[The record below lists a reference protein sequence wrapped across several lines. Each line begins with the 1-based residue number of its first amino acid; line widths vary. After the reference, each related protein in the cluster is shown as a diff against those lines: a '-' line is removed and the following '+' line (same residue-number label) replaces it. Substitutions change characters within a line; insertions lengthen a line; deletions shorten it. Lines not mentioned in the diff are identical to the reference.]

1 MNNSELFIYNMRKL
15 YSYNLR
21 TQKSNVCIETPK
33 NLFLSNVLKLN
44 IEYLNPISHMLKILH
59 IPRNHIY
66 TKQNMCGGTRNNAS
80 SRIGIIK
87 KSSSCLSYVSILSRA
102 TRKNLIVSIVTIVR
116 KNGVQLQMSLILIR
130 DLTRLY
136 PCHRTLYDCGTKD
149 RNESDTCAACN
160 KWRRRGKKKSIIVV
174 RRGFHFARWLFRAS
188 FIDPTT

>member
-1 MNNSELFIYNMRKL
+1 MRFCIYL
-15 YSYNLR
+15 G
-21 TQKSNVCIETPK
+21 I
-33 NLFLSNVLKLN
+33 
-44 IEYLNPISHMLKILH
+44 
-59 IPRNHIY
+59 IY
-66 TKQNMCGGTRNNAS
+66 TRNKTCVVAHGITS

-188 FIDPTT
+188 FVDPTT